1 LRQRLNTLQKDAP
14 VLCSGGRYKFNSNR
28 KGDTDCSGC
37 PVPQTGTG
45 RYKFNGN
52 GKVKGAQ
59 LKLAATKS
67 KP

>member
-1 LRQRLNTLQKDAP
+1 M
-14 VLCSGGRYKFNSNR
+14 LCSGGRYKFNSNR